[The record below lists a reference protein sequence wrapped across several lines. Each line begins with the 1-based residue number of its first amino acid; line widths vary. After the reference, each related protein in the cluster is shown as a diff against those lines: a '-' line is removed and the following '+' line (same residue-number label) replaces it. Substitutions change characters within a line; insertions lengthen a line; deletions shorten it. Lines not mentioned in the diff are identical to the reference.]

1 MELWVGTKVKTNN
14 DYNKERENK
23 YGKIIAKN
31 ILCRVQLEMDILYF
45 NKTILFKLD

>member
-23 YGKIIAKN
+23 SMLDMLIWYFQIKLNMDNFLQKLFQCHLII
-31 ILCRVQLEMDILYF
+31 
-45 NKTILFKLD
+45 